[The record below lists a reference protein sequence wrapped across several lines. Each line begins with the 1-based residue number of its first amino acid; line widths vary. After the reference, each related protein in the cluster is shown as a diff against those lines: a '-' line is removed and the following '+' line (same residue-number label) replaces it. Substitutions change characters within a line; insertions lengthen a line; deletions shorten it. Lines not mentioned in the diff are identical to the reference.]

1 MRWLMFNI
9 KETFKDENTFNL
21 VELINEYV
29 KSVLLNNSTFLE

>member
-1 MRWLMFNI
+1 MFNI